1 MRSIGI
7 KNQGLGFVLAAALGV
22 LALLALPGL
31 AAARARDRNHDH
43 IPDRWEKRFHL
54 SLRVNQ
60 ARRDQDHDGLN
71 NRQEFLAETDPRDSD
86 TNNNGIPDG
95 EEGAGKIA
103 SFDAQSGEL
112 VIDLFGGGTVS
123 GKVTEQTE
131 IECHSGGSATASD
144 TQGEGEAAENDE
156 EDQQSSGSDD
166 EQQES
171 YADDSGEQG
180 AQAGDSEEQEP
191 EDGGG
196 SGNCTT
202 ADLAKAAE
210 EEGVVKEAE
219 LSLENGEATFEKVEL
234 AG

>member
-1 MRSIGI
+1 MRGIGI
-7 KNQGLGFVLAAALGV
+7 RNHGLGFILVAALGTLAV
-22 LALLALPGL
+22 LAVPGV

-71 NRQEFLAETDPRDSD
+71 NRQEFLAETNPRDADS
-86 TNNNGIPDG
+86 NNNGIPDG
-95 EEGAGKIA
+95 EEGAGKVA
-103 SFDAQSGEL
+103 SFEGETL

-123 GKVTEQTE
+123 GKVTAQTE
-131 IECHSGGSATASD
+131 IECHRGDSATASD
-144 TQGEGEAAENDE
+144 TQGEGESSENDG
-156 EDQQSSGSDD
+156 EDQQSSENDG

-171 YADDSGEQG
+171 SAEDSGEQE
-180 AQAGDSEEQEP
+180 AQAGDSEGQES

-196 SGNCTT
+196 SGNCST

-210 EEGVVKEAE
+210 EEGVVKEAQ